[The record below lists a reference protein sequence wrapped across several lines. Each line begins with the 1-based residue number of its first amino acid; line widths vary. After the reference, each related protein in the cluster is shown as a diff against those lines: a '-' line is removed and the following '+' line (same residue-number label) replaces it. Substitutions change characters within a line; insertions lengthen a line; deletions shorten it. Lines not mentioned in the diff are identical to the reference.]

1 MQPTYTAISLFDGI
15 SATYLALQRAGIKI
29 DKYYSSEIEPKALKV
44 QKHHYGDNSKFI
56 QIGDVRNV
64 KGNDFSIEND
74 VILTFGFPCL
84 DLSVIKKNREGLNGP
99 ESSLFFEALRILKE
113 LKAHLGGTG
122 KKVHFIAENVA
133 SMTTSDKEA
142 ILKYLQEV
150 YPETYVINIDSKLV
164 SASRR
169 NRLYFTNIPGI
180 EQPVD
185 LGVKLSDVI
194 ENGYVSQE
202 KSNAVLSS
210 NVTLYKSGLERHL
223 TKGLG
228 TVIYRSKLYS
238 ELSTEDKLG
247 IYLKLLE
254 DSGYN
259 GKPNKE
265 LSELSFPNGVYRLPT
280 SSEYCKLLT
289 FPSNYL
295 DVPNLSKTAKVS
307 LLGLSMTV
315 DVMKHLLTNLP

>member
-1 MQPTYTAISLFDGI
+1 
-15 SATYLALQRAGIKI
+15 
-29 DKYYSSEIEPKALKV
+29 V
-44 QKHHYGDNSKFI
+44 
-56 QIGDVRNV
+56 
-64 KGNDFSIEND
+64 
-74 VILTFGFPCL
+74 
-84 DLSVIKKNREGLNGP
+84 
-99 ESSLFFEALRILKE
+99 
-113 LKAHLGGTG
+113 
-122 KKVHFIAENVA
+122 AENVA
-133 SMTTSDKEA
+133 SMTFSDKQA
-142 ILKYLQEV
+142 ILEHLQKV

-180 EQPVD
+180 EQPTD
-185 LGVKLSDVI
+185 LGIKLSDLI
-194 ENGYVSQE
+194 ENGYVSQT

-223 TKGLG
+223 RKGLG

-238 ELSTEDKLG
+238 ELSTDDKLC

-265 LSELSFPNGVYRLPT
+265 LSELSFPNEVFRLPT
-280 SSEYCKLLT
+280 IKEYCRLMT
-289 FPSNYL
+289 FPDFYL
-295 DVPNLSKTAKVS
+295 DVPKLSKTSKVK

-315 DVMKHLLTNLP
+315 DTIKHLFTYLPQ